1 MYPYVHD
8 FLNDLFG
15 TNWSL
20 PLPMFGFW
28 VAMAFLAAN
37 YLFSSELKRKE
48 KLGLMSSFT
57 VKEVIGKPASKWE
70 LIANG
75 FFGFL
80 LGFKLLDAILNYSDL
95 VSNPPDFILSSRG
108 NLLGG
113 LIGGGILYWMKYQEK
128 QKLKLPTPKE
138 VENTVHP
145 YQLVGN
151 MTLIAAIAGIIG
163 AKLFHNL
170 ENPDEFDDIWS
181 ALFSFSGLSIY
192 GGLIVGGL
200 AVVWYAKKQGLK
212 IVHVIDACAPGLM
225 AAYGVG
231 RIGCQLAGDGDWGVP
246 NDAPMPSSLSF
257 LPEWVWAYDYPN
269 NVLGMDLKADFISMG
284 YESIS
289 GKAFPTP
296 FYEVVMA
303 LAIFAVLWALR
314 KKITIAG
321 RLFSLYLILNGIER
335 YFIEKIRINPPYHF
349 FGIEA
354 TQAEII
360 AVLLFASGL
369 FGWWYFGKKANSS
382 VQSNGA

>member
-8 FLNDLFG
+8 FINDLFG
-15 TNWSL
+15 TNLTL

-28 VAMAFLAAN
+28 VAMAFLIAN
-37 YLFSSELKRKE
+37 YLFTLELKRKE
-48 KLGLMSSFT
+48 GLGLIQSFT
-57 VKEVIGKPASKWE
+57 EKRTIGKPATTGE

-75 FFGFL
+75 LFGFII
-80 LGFKLLDAILNYSDL
+80 GFKVVEAILFYEEL
-95 VSNPPDFILSSRG
+95 VANPPDFILSSRG
-108 NLLGG
+108 NLIGG
-113 LIGGGILYWMKYQEK
+113 LIGAGLMAWMKHREKEK
-128 QKLKLPTPKE
+128 QKLPAPKE
-138 VENTVHP
+138 ITEEVHP

-151 MTLIAAIAGIIG
+151 MTLIAAVAGIIG

-170 ENPDEFDDIWS
+170 ENPDEFDDLWS

-200 AVVWYAKKQGLK
+200 AVVWYARKKNMK

-231 RIGCQLAGDGDWGVP
+231 RIGCQLSGDGDWGIP
-246 NDAPMPSSLSF
+246 NDAPMPDWLSF

-269 NVLGMDLKADFISMG
+269 NVLGINLQEDFTAMG
-284 YESIS
+284 LESIT

-296 FYEVVMA
+296 LYEVIMA
-303 LAIFAVLWALR
+303 LSIFALLWAVR
-314 KKITIAG
+314 KKIQVPG
-321 RLFSLYLILNGIER
+321 RLFSLYLLLNGVER

-349 FGIEA
+349 LGIEA

-360 AVLLFASGL
+360 AVLLMLCGL
-369 FGWWYFGKKANSS
+369 FGWWYTGKNKTQHAT
-382 VQSNGA
+382 A